1 MCHIGSVGVSPP
13 ATKTAAGLAGLR
25 RESRTGGLLAQ
36 DLAHSNEEI
45 PPRRVVRPPELEL
58 PETAS
63 ATSGGGGRV
72 RDLVGIVLRGVD
84 EVGKRHGRPRRAA
97 LSMFPCSGEHGNDGG
112 QLLGGAEL
120 NHGGA
125 VAMVAQEAR
134 GARGEEEGLTAR
146 RKKGPRQ
153 VRSAGE
159 GRIDD
164 GCVRR
169 PGE

>member
-1 MCHIGSVGVSPP
+1 M
-13 ATKTAAGLAGLR
+13 AR
-25 RESRTGGLLAQ
+25 

-97 LSMFPCSGEHGNDGG
+97 LSTFPCSGEHGNDGG

-120 NHGGA
+120 GHGGA
-125 VAMVAQEAR
+125 VATVAQEAR
-134 GARGEEEGLTAR
+134 GARGGEARLT
-146 RKKGPRQ
+146 
-153 VRSAGE
+153 
-159 GRIDD
+159 GRHTRWPSE
-164 GCVRR
+164 V
-169 PGE
+169 